1 MSRSRILDS
10 AIFDQVAAVIGSAD
24 ALKLCARFGGTDLY
38 VPHAVSPEHPIV
50 LTVGLD
56 AARLLSANFT
66 GETLGLP
73 NLSHR
78 REVTRRRRQVLD
90 LFAAGKMTARQ
101 IALATGYT
109 ERHVRNITGDSRE
122 DPDQFQ
128 LLFP

>member
-1 MSRSRILDS
+1 MKQSRILDS
-10 AIFDQVAAVIGSAD
+10 AIFDQVAAVIGSGD

-38 VPHAVSPEHPIV
+38 VPHAVGPDHPIAQ
-50 LTVGLD
+50 TIGSD

-78 REVTRRRRQVLD
+78 REVMRRRREVLD
-90 LFAAGKMTARQ
+90 LAADGKMTARQ

-109 ERHVRNITGDSRE
+109 ERHVRNITGESRDDSN
-122 DPDQFQ
+122 QLN